1 MSDALLRL
9 DDGPALRNNK
19 VSMIAVV
26 SKCVRKHPAALFSL
40 ESDRD
45 GECLQMTPLKGK
57 KKTLKKE
64 NCVMQ
69 TINNMALFTNNRNMR
84 TSEAGSDL

>member
-45 GECLQMTPLKGK
+45 GECLQMTPLIGK
-57 KKTLKKE
+57 KNT
-64 NCVMQ
+64 
-69 TINNMALFTNNRNMR
+69 
-84 TSEAGSDL
+84 